1 MIYKGEIIVA
11 IDPDLRDMYYCEV
24 VRGDE
29 ENKRNLLC
37 RVLSMAQYPIQ
48 HAILDGSV
56 PNENPP
62 IGQGTV
68 CRLRFVRRVETPDK
82 WHHNY
87 ESSVSRCLAEY
98 ESRRR
103 GLYQD
108 LEGVP
113 EALAHGCRRP
123 DPREFEILERHKVR
137 NYQARRVIISH

>member
-11 IDPDLRDMYYCEV
+11 IDPDLRDMYYCEA

-29 ENKRNLLC
+29 ENKRHLLC
-37 RVLSMAQYPIQ
+37 KVLSMAQYPIQ
-48 HAILDGSV
+48 HAVLDGSV

-62 IGQGTV
+62 LPQGAV

-87 ESSVSRCLAEY
+87 EDSVTRCLAEY
-98 ESRRR
+98 TNKRR

-108 LEGVP
+108 LEDVPANLSHGVK
-113 EALAHGCRRP
+113 RP
-123 DPREFEILERHKVR
+123 DPREFEILERHKYR
-137 NYQARRVIISH
+137 QYQARRVWIDH